1 MAPRLRSGQAR
12 SFTAVRRGRLQ
23 AAHLADR
30 LKPSLTYVLLI
41 ALSVAPQPV
50 MAATLQSETVR
61 AWDTYVAATERRIE
75 SELGSSRGFLVSDF
89 LARRSPGEGGANDGP
104 SIRKALATGAIAI
117 DRMPAARASA
127 KEIET
132 PSSLLSHWRGSVFL
146 AGLSLDSLLQR
157 LQHPR
162 EQGPHQEDVLALRVL
177 DRAPDRLSLFIR
189 MTRTKIVTV
198 TYDTEHQ
205 VTYRRHGPQRASSRS
220 VATRI
225 AELDDEGHAK
235 PEGHDRGFL
244 WRMNSY
250 WRYEQVPGGVIV
262 ELESL
267 TLSRDIP
274 LGLGHV
280 VGPIVNRIAR
290 ESMSRTLDSL
300 RRSHQPAD
308 RPHSGQMSRLFP
320 GQDGRPAK
328 RGTTTLQSSEVRVG
342 PRYS

>member
-1 MAPRLRSGQAR
+1 MTASRYRSRQSR
-12 SFTAVRRGRLQ
+12 TI
-23 AAHLADR
+23 
-30 LKPSLTYVLLI
+30 TI
-41 ALSVAPQPV
+41 ALLVATIGPQPAT
-50 MAATLQSETVR
+50 AATLQRQTVQ
-61 AWDTYVAATERRIE
+61 AWDAYITATERRIE
-75 SELGSSRGFLVSDF
+75 QELASSRSFLVSDF
-89 LARRSPGEGGANDGP
+89 AKDGG
-104 SIRKALATGAIAI
+104 SIRNALANGAIAV
-117 DRMPAARASA
+117 DPMPAARTSS
-127 KEIET
+127 KEIDT
-132 PSSLLSHWRGSVFL
+132 PSGLLSHWRGSVFL
-146 AGLSLDSLLQR
+146 PGLSLDALLQR

-205 VTYRRHGPQRASSRS
+205 VTYRRHGPRRASSRS

-225 AELDDEGHAK
+225 AELDGEGHAK
-235 PEGHDRGFL
+235 PEGVDRGFL

-280 VGPIVNRIAR
+280 VRPLVNRIAR
-290 ESMSRTLDSL
+290 ESMSRTLDNL
-300 RRSHQPAD
+300 RRSHT
-308 RPHSGQMSRLFP
+308 S
-320 GQDGRPAK
+320 
-328 RGTTTLQSSEVRVG
+328 
-342 PRYS
+342 

>member
-1 MAPRLRSGQAR
+1 MRSIAPG
-12 SFTAVRRGRLQ
+12 
-23 AAHLADR
+23 R
-30 LKPSLTYVLLI
+30 LKPVPTYVLLVASI
-41 ALSVAPQPV
+41 LAPQPAT
-50 MAATLQSETVR
+50 AATLQPETVQ
-61 AWDTYVAATERRIE
+61 AWDAYISATERRIE
-75 SELGSSRGFLVSDF
+75 GELASSRRFLVSDF
-89 LARRSPGEGGANDGP
+89 ASEGA
-104 SIRKALATGAIAI
+104 SIRKALANGAIAV
-117 DRMPAARASA
+117 DPMPVARAST

-132 PSSLLSHWRGSVFL
+132 PSGLLSHWRGSVFL
-146 AGLSLDSLLQR
+146 PGLSLDTLLQR

-205 VTYRRHGPQRASSRS
+205 ITYRRHGPHRASSRS
-220 VATRI
+220 VSTRI
-225 AELDDEGHAK
+225 AELDGEGHPK

-280 VGPIVNRIAR
+280 VRPLVNRIAR
-290 ESMSRTLDSL
+290 ESMSRTLDNL
-300 RRSHQPAD
+300 RRSHV
-308 RPHSGQMSRLFP
+308 S
-320 GQDGRPAK
+320 
-328 RGTTTLQSSEVRVG
+328 
-342 PRYS
+342 